1 MGDCIRSQGYIFQ
14 VEMAYVTEKM
24 GYRVLEIP
32 IYFPDRRIGESK
44 MSMRVKIEAALRIW
58 ELRFKYRQCK
68 PATE

>member
-1 MGDCIRSQGYIFQ
+1 
-14 VEMAYVTEKM
+14 MAYVTEKM

-44 MSMRVKIEAALRIW
+44 MSMPVKIEAALRIW
-58 ELRFKYRQCK
+58 GLRFKYRRCK